1 MKKIAALLLALVM
14 VLSLAACG
22 SNSSEPTGGEET
34 DNAQQSQQAEQTDK
48 EPENNNGKGNDANT
62 NAAEQEY
69 GLSLPENVKIKTPNG
84 ELYKIGND
92 FMMYAS
98 GGYDFYRYNGT
109 CDYDYYY
116 WDNNAFQNGEGTVTL
131 TSFLDCCFKTVSD
144 DCEKVAGDTKEIC
157 GKTCQAY
164 KDQFS
169 TFYVDEESGLYFEMW
184 MDGASNAGYAVT
196 EWDTAV
202 TEFPVAAP
210 QK

>member
-1 MKKIAALLLALVM
+1 M
-14 VLSLAACG
+14 
-22 SNSSEPTGGEET
+22 
-34 DNAQQSQQAEQTDK
+34 
-48 EPENNNGKGNDANT
+48 
-62 NAAEQEY
+62 
-69 GLSLPENVKIKTPNG
+69 KIKTPNG

-144 DCEKVAGDTKEIC
+144 DCEKMAGDTKEIY